1 MRDRAPIPA
10 AGSLPRRG
18 RPDNRRRFLR
28 LLALAAVA
36 LLSVAAAALA
46 SGAAFI
52 GPFNAVTTLSS
63 TVPANG
69 DINPYGIATV
79 PRSTGN
85 LVAGDILISNFNA
98 ASNFQGTGTTID
110 ELAPVPTAGSAHTF
124 ATIDPAHLPGPC
136 PGGVGLTTALS
147 VLPTGYVVVGSLPT
161 SDGKA
166 DTAQAGCLLVLNSRG
181 QVVETIAG
189 GLIDGP
195 WDMTAVSRGAITTL
209 FVTSVLNDNVSATQ
223 ADNATVVRI
232 RLLTLPG
239 RVPITLDEDV
249 VGTGFP
255 ARTDPNALVIGP
267 TGLALGARD
276 TLYVADTLGNRIA
289 AIPFALE
296 RPFPARD
303 GGLTVSAA
311 GALMGPLGL
320 ALAPNGDIL
329 TANANDGNIVETAPG
344 GTQVAVKTAD
354 ATIGAGTL
362 FGLAVA
368 PGANGVYFV
377 DDGDN
382 SLRLLEQP

>member
-1 MRDRAPIPA
+1 MRDSAPTPA
-10 AGSLPRRG
+10 AGSPPRRG
-18 RPDNRRRFLR
+18 HPDNRRRVLR

-52 GPFNAVTTLSS
+52 GPFNTVTTLSS
-63 TVPANG
+63 TVPVNG
-69 DINPYGIATV
+69 DVNPYGIATV

-85 LVAGDILISNFNA
+85 LVAGDILVSNFNA

-110 ELAPVPTAGSAHTF
+110 ELAPTVTPGSAHVF

-147 VLPTGYVVVGSLPT
+147 VLPSGYVVVGSLPT

-166 DTAQAGCLLVLNSRG
+166 DTAKAGCLLVLNSRG

-189 GLIDGP
+189 GLINGP
-195 WDMTAVSRGAITTL
+195 WDMTAVSRGPVTTL
-209 FVTSVLNDNVSATQ
+209 FVTSVLNDVSATQ

-239 RVPITLDEDV
+239 RPPIPFDEDL

-267 TGLALGARD
+267 TGLALGAHD

-289 AIPFALE
+289 AIPSALE
-296 RPFPARD
+296 RRFPARD
-303 GGLTVSAA
+303 GGLTVSSA

-329 TANANDGNIVETAPG
+329 TANANDGNIVETTPG
-344 GTQVAVKTAD
+344 GTQVAVKTGD
-354 ATIGAGTL
+354 ATTGAGTL

-368 PGANGVYFV
+368 PAANGVYFV

-382 SLRLLEQP
+382 TLRLLGQP